1 MSYNNSKENNKNYY
15 SLSQALNKIFY
26 TFGKKRK
33 IIYDFFYITLA
44 FGFYQKIS
52 GGILVFLIHRYGYK
66 LYNNNNFIRIFLF
79 SGIRKISIE
88 NIFKIRN
95 NYFKSFEDN
104 AIEDPIYEKIILE
117 IKEKGFCDI
126 TKLINISDEDIEN
139 VIAHYK
145 ANDFYDGHEPMQSS
159 FKKMNYNDL
168 KDYSA
173 SHEIFNKG
181 YYSPSTQVSLDN
193 SVIKTLFNNIHFQ
206 KLSSLYCGFKT
217 KGYLLHTML
226 NISKEGVHPVTQYHR
241 DTNDFVDLGFFIY
254 WTDTDKN
261 NGATTY
267 QEGSH
272 RNLNGDFKSNIL
284 EVPKGSIIAG
294 DWMGLHKGNAK
305 LDSSAERFLTV
316 MRYGKKINQSH
327 IQSKSYYF
335 L

>member
-1 MSYNNSKENNKNYY
+1 MDNKTPDFTTLSFISQVLYKINYKF
-15 SLSQALNKIFY
+15 S
-26 TFGKKRK
+26 KKRK
-33 IIYDFFYITLA
+33 PVYDFFYIILMI
-44 FGFYQKIS
+44 GFYQKIS
-52 GGILVFLIHRYGYK
+52 SSIVLFLINNFGYNF
-66 LYNNNNFIRIFLF
+66 YNNNKYLRILLF

-104 AIEDPIYEKIILE
+104 VIEDPIYEKIILE
-117 IKEKGFCDI
+117 IREKGFCDI

-159 FKKMNYNDL
+159 FRKMNYNDL
-168 KDYSA
+168 KNDSLSY
-173 SHEIFNKG
+173 EIEQKG
-181 YYSPSTQVSLDN
+181 YYSPSTKVSLDN
-193 SVIKTLFNNIHFQ
+193 NIIKNLFNNVHFQ
-206 KLSSLYCGFKT
+206 KLSSLYCGFET

-226 NISKEGVHPVTQYHR
+226 NITKSGVHSIAENHR
-241 DTNDFVDLGFFIY
+241 DGNDFVDLGFFIY

-272 RNLNGDFKSNIL
+272 RSLNGDFKSNIL

-294 DWMGLHKGNAK
+294 DWMGMHKGNAK
-305 LDSSAERFLTV
+305 LDSSQERFLTV
-316 MRYGKKINQSH
+316 MRYGKKINQGH

-335 L
+335 I